1 MLTIRPAT
9 SNDVQTI
16 VDLITALAVYE
27 NAEAHE
33 VKTTPELIRRFG
45 FTEPKRF
52 ECLIAEWEGVAAGFA
67 LYFYNF
73 STWEARPGIY
83 LEDLFVLPEHR
94 KRGIGLALFK
104 ALASVALHNDCARI
118 VWQVLDWNELAIRFY
133 QSLGVRRM
141 SEWDTYRLEG
151 ESIRRLAEQ

>member
-16 VDLITALAVYE
+16 VNLITALAVYE

-33 VKTTPELIRRFG
+33 VNTTPELIRRFG

-104 ALASVALHNDCARI
+104 ALASVALHNDCTRI

-133 QSLGVRRM
+133 QSLGARCM

-151 ESIRRLAEQ
+151 ESIRRLAAQ